1 MGVKGL
7 AAWLVRAQIS
17 ALHKSALDLE
27 MQLCCRCR
35 RAPVSLFANPRNPPA
50 QREDPQRRLFQSDRR
65 TISGDRRA
73 QQIDFVF
80 EQRALALYVSRPA
93 IPRTNRL
100 LSTRPGARVH
110 PPSALP
116 RTISAG

>member
-1 MGVKGL
+1 ML
-7 AAWLVRAQIS
+7 RWLSFVV
-17 ALHKSALDLE
+17 
-27 MQLCCRCR
+27 

-100 LSTRPGARVH
+100 LSTRPGARAR
-110 PPSALP
+110 PPSAPP
-116 RTISAG
+116 RTVSAG

>member
-17 ALHKSALDLE
+17 ALHKSALE
-27 MQLCCRCR
+27 MLRSWIRCR

-100 LSTRPGARVH
+100 LSTRPGARAR
-110 PPSALP
+110 PPSARP
-116 RTISAG
+116 RTVSAG

>member
-7 AAWLVRAQIS
+7 AAWLVRTQIS
-17 ALHKSALDLE
+17 ASIPTAE
-27 MQLCCRCR
+27 MQPWIVGR

-50 QREDPQRRLFQSDRR
+50 QREDSQRRLFQSDRR